1 MTVVASATT
10 NGSLWRWINIGL
22 CLAGV
27 LVFGGILLY
36 LQSLPRDFEARAQPF
51 IIDEIDAS
59 LAPDSAMSKL
69 VQLGG
74 GDLAL
79 SSDRVEALRENLA
92 ASTRNFITLVV
103 EAFCTQD
110 CRTQEIIKTKLL
122 QAYESIQSRL
132 KPGFDALRGMVE
144 AKYHAVFDELRRD
157 IKIFLGA
164 NLIVL
169 GVALILALGHG
180 RAARHLAP
188 ISVVM
193 TLATL
198 LTTSWYVFGQN
209 WVLTIIYSDY
219 FGWSYLVFLVV
230 VCLLLAD
237 IGLNRARVISR
248 FLNTLSDLF
257 HLDLIWLPC

>member
-1 MTVVASATT
+1 VTLAANAPTS
-10 NGSLWRWINIGL
+10 GSLWRGINIGL

-27 LVFGGILLY
+27 LVFGGMLLY
-36 LQSLPRDFEARAQPF
+36 LQSLPRDFEGRAQTF
-51 IIDEIDAS
+51 IIDEIDEA

-69 VQLGG
+69 AQLGS

-110 CRTQEIIKTKLL
+110 CRAREILETEMLK
-122 QAYESIQSRL
+122 AHESIQSRL

-157 IKIFLGA
+157 ITIFLGA

-169 GVALILALGHG
+169 GISLILALVRG

-188 ISVVM
+188 ISIVM

-198 LTTSWYVFGQN
+198 LMAYWYVFGQN
-209 WVLTIIYSDY
+209 WILTIIYSDY
-219 FGWSYLVFLVV
+219 FGWSYLVFLAI

-237 IGLNRARVISR
+237 IGLNRARVISEI
-248 FLNTLSDLF
+248 LNRISDALGS
-257 HLDLIWLPC
+257 DWVWLPC